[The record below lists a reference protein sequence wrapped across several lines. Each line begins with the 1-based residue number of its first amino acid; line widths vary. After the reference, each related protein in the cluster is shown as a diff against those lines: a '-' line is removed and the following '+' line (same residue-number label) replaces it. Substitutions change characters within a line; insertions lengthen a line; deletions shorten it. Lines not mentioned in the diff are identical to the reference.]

1 MDSMRV
7 LSLILLV
14 AIPIAAAQQQQP
26 QPVPADAQR
35 AIDLGNAAWVPGLES
50 QDLDRACIAF
60 TEQTLFIDSSGN
72 VTHGL
77 PAFEDA
83 LRARLAK
90 GTKITGGKVT
100 QLGAQFLNG
109 KVIEWG
115 SSFLDTV
122 DSRGLHHP
130 GGGYYLAVWERLP
143 DGAWKITRN
152 IGLGLAPQ

>member
-1 MDSMRV
+1 MRV
-7 LSLILLV
+7 LSLVLLV
-14 AIPIAAAQQQQP
+14 AIPIAAAQQP

-35 AIDLGNAAWVPGLES
+35 AIDEGNAAWVPGLES
-50 QDLDRACIAF
+50 QDLDRACGAF
-60 TEQTLFIDSSGN
+60 TEQTLFIDANGN
-72 VTHGL
+72 ITQGL
-77 PAFEDA
+77 PAFENA
-83 LRARLAK
+83 LRARFAK

-115 SSFLDTV
+115 SSLLETV

-130 GGGYYLAVWERLP
+130 GGGYYLTVWERRP

-152 IGLGLAPQ
+152 IGLGLLPQ